1 MRIHGKGNVARL
13 FLTLCCVVLVAGACG
28 SGGDDGDNG
37 GEATQGGEEKSGGRL
52 VFGADQ
58 DFPGYNVNTVKDNT
72 LAGGQIMKQVWSSA
86 YRAKPDFSVEP
97 DALAG
102 EATVTSEDPF
112 TVEWKIKPEAAWD
125 DGTPLSADDFELY
138 WQMCNGKNKEASCA
152 STTGF
157 DLISKLDKPDPKTVV
172 GTFAQPFADYKSL
185 FDDIPPSHIIKQ
197 RAAGGDLVKAWN
209 TALDSDP
216 GASSGPFAVAER
228 VKGAS
233 LKLVRNEKFWGTKA
247 KLDEI
252 IFRFLP
258 ESTTQPDAL
267 RNGEVNMIYP
277 QPQLDQVETVKE
289 LPGVHSEINFGPT
302 FEHLTLNFKNEFLA
316 DKAVRQAL
324 AWGID
329 RAAIVTRLMKPFS
342 DKASQLDNRLL
353 VSTQKGYE
361 AHGQDYATVDVA
373 KAVAALEGAGFKRG
387 ATGIMEKGGKKLSLR
402 LSTTAGNQLREQQ
415 GVLIQ
420 AQLKEVGI
428 DIRIDNS
435 PAETLFG
442 ERLPGGNFDIA
453 NFAWVGTPFPAAG
466 GYQLYQSASGSN
478 FGKYNNSKVDKRLLD
493 ALAETDEV
501 TRLGILNEIDKTM
514 WEDLPN
520 IPLYQKPTFL
530 AYNTKYANI
539 TDNTTEE
546 SPFWNSEAWAEK
558 A

>member
-1 MRIHGKGNVARL
+1 MRIHGKGNAARL
-13 FLTLCCVVLVAGACG
+13 FLTLLCVAMIAGACG
-28 SGGDDGDNG
+28 SDDKKQD
-37 GEATQGGEEKSGGRL
+37 GEAAPSGEEKSGGTL

-58 DFPGYNVNTVKDNT
+58 DFAGYNVNTVEDNS
-72 LAGGQIMKQVWSSA
+72 LAAGQIMKQVWSGS
-86 YRAKPDFSVEP
+86 YRVKPDFSLET
-97 DALAG
+97 DILAG

-112 TVEWKIKPEAAWD
+112 TVEWKIKPEASWD
-125 DGTPLSADDFELY
+125 DGTPLSSDDFELY

-157 DLISKLDKPDPKTVV
+157 DLIAKLDKVDGKTVKAE
-172 GTFAQPFADYKSL
+172 FAQPFSDYKSL

-197 RAAGGDLVKAWN
+197 RSPDDLVKGWN
-209 TALDSDP
+209 TALNEDP
-216 GASSGPFAVAER
+216 GASSGPFKVGER

-233 LKLVRNEKFWGTKA
+233 LKLVRNEKFWGTKP

-277 QPQLDQVETVKE
+277 QPQLDQVATVKAF
-289 LPGVHSEINFGPT
+289 PGVHSEINFGPT
-302 FEHLTLNFKNEFLA
+302 FEHLTLNTKNEFLA

-324 AWGID
+324 AYGVD
-329 RAAIVTRLMKPFS
+329 RAAIVERLMKPFS
-342 DKASQLDNRLL
+342 DKASQLDNHLL

-361 AHGQDYATVDVA
+361 AHGEDYATVNVA
-373 KAVAALEGAGFKRG
+373 KAVELLEGAGFKKG

-402 LSTTAGNQLREQQ
+402 LSTTAGNKLREQQ

-435 PAETLFG
+435 PAEDLFG
-442 ERLPGGNFDIA
+442 KRLPEGNFDIA

-466 GYQLYQSASGSN
+466 GYQIYSAASGSN
-478 FGKYNNSKVDKRLLD
+478 FGKYSNKDVDAKLLA
-493 ALAETDEV
+493 ALAETDEA
-501 TRLGILNEIDKTM
+501 TRIGLLNEIDKIM

-530 AYNTKYANI
+530 AYNTKYVNI
-539 TDNTTEE
+539 SDNTTEE
-546 SPFWNSEAWAEK
+546 SPFWNSEVWALK

>member
-13 FLTLCCVVLVAGACG
+13 FLALLSVALIAGACG
-28 SGGDDGDNG
+28 SNDKKES
-37 GEATQGGEEKSGGRL
+37 GEAAQGGAEKTGGRL

-58 DFPGYNVNTVKDNT
+58 DFAGYNVNTVKDNS
-72 LAGGQIMKQVWSSA
+72 LAGGQIMKQVWSGA
-86 YRAKPDFSVEP
+86 YRVKPDFSLEP
-97 DALAG
+97 DVLAG
-102 EATVTSEDPF
+102 EATVTAESPF

-125 DGTPLSADDFELY
+125 DGTPISSDDFELY

-157 DLISKLDKPDPKTVV
+157 DLIAKLEKPDGKTVKAE
-172 GTFAQPFADYKSL
+172 FAQPFSDYKSL

-197 RAAGGDLVKAWN
+197 RAGGGDLVAAWN
-209 TALDSDP
+209 TSLDADP
-216 GASSGPFAVAER
+216 GAASGPFKVAER

-233 LKLVRNEKFWGTKA
+233 LKLVRNDKYWGTKS

-277 QPQLDQVETVKE
+277 QPQLDQVETVKAF
-289 LPGVHSEINFGPT
+289 PGVHSEINFGPT
-302 FEHLTLNFKNEFLA
+302 FEHLTLNTKNEFLA
-316 DKAVRQAL
+316 IKEVRQAI
-324 AWGID
+324 AYGVD

-353 VSTQKGYE
+353 VSTQRGYE
-361 AHGQDYATVDVA
+361 AHGEEYAKVNVA
-373 KAVAALEGAGFKRG
+373 KAVSVLEGAGFKKG

-402 LSTTAGNQLREQQ
+402 LSTTAGNKLREQQ

-420 AQLKEVGI
+420 AQLKEIGI

-466 GYQLYQSASGSN
+466 GYQIYQSASGSN
-478 FGKYNNSKVDKRLLD
+478 FGKYTNKTVDQKLLD

-501 TRLGILNEIDKTM
+501 TRLGILNDIDKMM
-514 WEDLPN
+514 WEDMPN

-530 AYNTKYANI
+530 AYNDTYVNI
-539 TDNTTEE
+539 SDNTTEE
-546 SPFWNSEAWAEK
+546 SPFWNSEAWALK

>member
-1 MRIHGKGNVARL
+1 VRIHGKGNAARL
-13 FLTLCCVVLVAGACG
+13 FLTLLCVALIAGACG
-28 SGGDDGDNG
+28 SDDKKQG
-37 GEATQGGEEKSGGRL
+37 GEAAQGGDEKTGGTL

-72 LAGGQIMKQVWSSA
+72 LAGGQIMKQVWSGA
-86 YRAKPDFSVEP
+86 YRVKPDFSLEP
-97 DALAG
+97 DVLAG

-112 TVEWKIKPEAAWD
+112 TVEWKIKPEASWD
-125 DGTPLSADDFELY
+125 DGTPLSSDDFELY

-157 DLISKLDKPDPKTVV
+157 DLIAKLDKVDAKTVR
-172 GTFAQPFADYKSL
+172 GEFAQPFSDYKSL
-185 FDDIPPSHIIKQ
+185 FDDIPPSHIIKKLSPD
-197 RAAGGDLVKAWN
+197 DLVKGWN
-209 TALDSDP
+209 TALDNEP
-216 GASSGPFAVAER
+216 GASSGPFKVGER

-233 LKLVRNEKFWGTKA
+233 LKLVRNEKYWGTKA

-277 QPQLDQVETVKE
+277 QPQLDQVETVKAF
-289 LPGVHSEINFGPT
+289 PGVHSEINFGPT
-302 FEHLTLNFKNEFLA
+302 FEHLTLNTKNEFLA
-316 DKAVRQAL
+316 DKAVRQAI
-324 AWGID
+324 AYGVD

-361 AHGQDYATVDVA
+361 AHGQDYAKVDVA
-373 KAVAALEGAGFKRG
+373 KAISLLEGAGFKKG

-402 LSTTAGNQLREQQ
+402 LSTTAGNKLREQQ

-420 AQLKEVGI
+420 AQLKDVGI

-466 GYQLYQSASGSN
+466 GYQIYSAASGSN
-478 FGKYNNSKVDKRLLD
+478 FGKYNNKQVDEKLLA

-501 TRLGILNEIDKTM
+501 TRLGLLNEIDKMM
-514 WEDLPN
+514 WEDVPN

-530 AYNTKYANI
+530 AYNTKYVNI
-539 TDNTTEE
+539 SDNTTEE
-546 SPFWNSEAWAEK
+546 SPFWNSETWALK